1 MATRS
6 TREKKMM
13 AMLMLTLALFGYYHL
28 RVTGGIGAEL
38 VNKLLAGSVT
48 DETIGVDGFIYP
60 YQERKSDMEE
70 LIESIR
76 AHVEEDSQKIAAPEN
91 NRPELA
97 VSLSERQQAL
107 TDSKSALEF
116 QKNLTTQLL
125 SNLIPKSDTM
135 EESTAMRSQIA
146 QLAAALKLDIL
157 ETTPVRNIEEIG
169 MVPSSPLT
177 DQIGNPVRYT
187 DGAPVITYEQA
198 QQIHQL
204 PEVQLYQYKLS
215 GNAVSFFVFLE
226 SINDL
231 PWSLY
236 VVSMDVAIPESA
248 TPDNLTPKMQVVLA
262 F

>member
-1 MATRS
+1 MPTRT

-13 AMLMLTLALFGYYHL
+13 GVFFVMLMLFGYLHL
-28 RVTGGIGAEL
+28 RITGGVGADL
-38 VNKLLAGSVT
+38 INKLFAGNVTAESAALDSV
-48 DETIGVDGFIYP
+48 IYP
-60 YQERKSDMEE
+60 YQVQRRALEEQIELLNEDIQQDRQFISDSGGVLALTETFKTRKGELTDAKSD
-70 LIESIR
+70 L
-76 AHVEEDSQKIAAPEN
+76 
-91 NRPELA
+91 
-97 VSLSERQQAL
+97 SL
-107 TDSKSALEF
+107 

-125 SNLIPKSDTM
+125 SDLIPKSDTM
-135 EESTAMRSQIA
+135 EELTAMRSQIA

-169 MVPSSPLT
+169 IKPSISLT
-177 DQIGNPVRYT
+177 DQTGNPIRYI

-204 PEVQLYQYKLS
+204 PEIQLYQYKLS

-236 VVSMDVAIPESA
+236 VVSMDVSIPESTSPNA
-248 TPDNLTPKMQVVLA
+248 LIPEMQVVLA

>member
-13 AMLMLTLALFGYYHL
+13 GMLFAMLALFGYYHL
-28 RVTGGIGAEL
+28 RVTGGVGADL
-38 VNKLLAGSVT
+38 INNLFASDVT
-48 DETIGVDGFIYP
+48 AESAALDSILYP
-60 YQERKSDMEE
+60 YQIQRSKLEKDIEDLDEDINQDRQFINESGGVTALTATFNDRK
-70 LIESIR
+70 
-76 AHVEEDSQKIAAPEN
+76 V
-91 NRPELA
+91 ELA
-97 VSLSERQQAL
+97 DA
-107 TDSKSALEF
+107 KSALAL
-116 QKNLTTQLL
+116 QKDLTTQLL
-125 SNLIPKSDTM
+125 SNLIRKSDTM

-169 MVPSSPLT
+169 MVPSVPLT

-187 DGAPVITYEQA
+187 DGAPIITYEQA

-248 TPDNLTPKMQVVLA
+248 SPDDLTPEMQVVLA

>member
-1 MATRS
+1 MTTRT

-13 AMLMLTLALFGYYHL
+13 GMFFVMLMLFGYLHL
-28 RVTGGIGAEL
+28 RVTGGVGADL
-38 VNKLLAGSVT
+38 VNNLFASNVTAESMALDSVL
-48 DETIGVDGFIYP
+48 YP
-60 YQERKSDMEE
+60 YQVQRRDLEDEIEDLNQDIQQDRQFITDSGGVIALTETYKTRKDELTDAKSD
-70 LIESIR
+70 L
-76 AHVEEDSQKIAAPEN
+76 
-91 NRPELA
+91 
-97 VSLSERQQAL
+97 SL
-107 TDSKSALEF
+107 
-116 QKNLTTQLL
+116 QKNLTAQLL
-125 SNLIPKSDTM
+125 SDLIPKSDTM

-169 MVPSSPLT
+169 MMPSVSLT
-177 DQIGNPVRYT
+177 DLTGNPIRYI

-215 GNAVSFFVFLE
+215 GNAVSFFVFLA

-236 VVSMDVAIPESA
+236 VVSMDVSIPESTSPNA
-248 TPDNLTPKMQVVLA
+248 LIPEMQVVLA